1 MKRVDFQRMAQLWP
15 WYLFAAVIVIL
26 DQVTKAMVV
35 DNLNY
40 AELIEILPVFDITL
54 LHNYGAA
61 FSFLDEQG
69 GPQRWFLV
77 GISFV
82 VSVVLIAWWLP
93 AQNRRVAL
101 LAMTLILGGAVGNL
115 YDRAV
120 MGYVVDFIAVHYQQH
135 RFPAF
140 NVADSAISV
149 GAFFLFL
156 EWFILEPRANRQQQS
171 LAEGDE

>member
-1 MKRVDFQRMAQLWP
+1 MRVDFQRIVQLWP